1 MAPAS
6 FYLQALPLL
15 SGLVLAA
22 DYPGIPKDLTTP
34 VQQRIAFKGPNG
46 MFESSSDSWNDTM
59 LIQLKPS
66 LLAGTP
72 TRNCSKAAFS
82 MASLQLA

>member
-6 FYLQALPLL
+6 FYIQALPLL
-15 SGLVLAA
+15 TGLAFAA

-46 MFESSSDSWNDTM
+46 TSESPRDLFVISY
-59 LIQLKPS
+59 
-66 LLAGTP
+66 
-72 TRNCSKAAFS
+72 
-82 MASLQLA
+82 

>member
-1 MAPAS
+1 MAPTS
-6 FYLQALPLL
+6 FYIQALPLL

-46 MFESSSDSWNDTM
+46 MFEDNSNMSKDIM
-59 LIQLKPS
+59 LTQLKPS
-66 LLAGTP
+66 LLVGTL
-72 TRNCSKAAFS
+72 TRS
-82 MASLQLA
+82 

>member
-1 MAPAS
+1 MSVNMAPTS
-6 FYLQALPLL
+6 FYIQALPLL

-46 MFESSSDSWNDTM
+46 MFEDNSNISDNIILTE
-59 LIQLKPS
+59 LKLSP
-66 LLAGTP
+66 LAGTL
-72 TRNCSKAAFS
+72 TRS
-82 MASLQLA
+82 

>member
-1 MAPAS
+1 MAPTS

-15 SGLVLAA
+15 SSFVLAA

-46 MFESSSDSWNDTM
+46 MFEDSSDMSKNIILT
-59 LIQLKPS
+59 QLKPS
-66 LLAGTP
+66 LLAGTL
-72 TRNCSKAAFS
+72 TRS
-82 MASLQLA
+82 